1 MDREVIVGTRPRDA
15 SSSPGRLGS
24 SRRLARLLL
33 HVLVLIC
40 AWWGGVCAGAAEVAP
55 GPPVVAPPLQLTP
68 QEKAWL
74 AAHPRLRVSTKT
86 EWAPIDL
93 YTYEGQFR
101 GLSGDYLAL
110 IAQRLGIQLE
120 FKAGATLA
128 DSLQD
133 LQRGEADLLPSVA
146 RTPQREEFMAF
157 SRPYLDVPNV
167 YVARRGV
174 PGVGANESMAELRIA
189 AEKGYGVLVILRERH
204 PRARIVEVDDSA
216 AALRAVSEFRADAYL
231 GALPTTSFLVEKLLL
246 SNLEVRGVSHHTQSA
261 LHFGVPKAETV
272 LLSIIDKA
280 LATLTLAERQEI
292 HRRWSPL
299 HSLLAQPSPPLN
311 LTEDERSIV
320 ASTPGLRVG
329 YEADFNPYTFR
340 TADGSME
347 GMGNDYLRLVAQKMG
362 LRIAEPQGG
371 RWSEILAQAR
381 RGETDLLVA
390 VSRNEERARDFIFVG
405 PWISTPNV
413 LVTPRDAPAVLT
425 LAQYNGRRIAALRD
439 GQTAYL
445 LGQHHPAIHVVP
457 VDTRDEL
464 LAAVANGRADGAFV
478 NATLAA
484 PRLAQ
489 GLGHT
494 LKMAGFFPELNSDLY
509 FAVRR
514 DQPKLAALL
523 SRALGSI
530 NDGER
535 AAIQSRWAVLPIED
549 DDLALR
555 QLLRRLLP
563 VLAAALAALLVSVV
577 WAVSLKREVARRRE
591 AEAQLAHARDHAEA
605 LARMRRDFL
614 TEASHEIRTPVNAV
628 VGALERLGPETLSP
642 RGSELATLALLSAHT
657 LSEYVNNL
665 LDLSKIDAG
674 ELRVVLQ
681 NASLEAALGAAVQA
695 IRPVAQAKG
704 IRVELMVDPYVAAK
718 HFCDEFRLRQVV
730 LNLLSNAVRFSDP
743 NGPVRVHLEVEGDDG
758 EQQALVLQ
766 VVDEGGGI
774 DPARRAE
781 LFRPFSQAG
790 DNIIHRSG
798 GSGLGLALCKRLV
811 EAMDGSIEIE
821 DNVPRGTRVAV
832 RVTLPVAE
840 REPPSAVPETRRG
853 VLALLVEDDRVQQ
866 LVLEAML
873 SQAGCAVDVVS
884 TAAKAQSL
892 WRDRRHPLVI
902 TDIQLP
908 DMSGVEF
915 ARWLRA
921 QPGGDQVLLVGT
933 SADVATVGDAHG
945 AGIETLLQ
953 KPIAPATV
961 REMVLLAG
969 GRG

>member
-1 MDREVIVGTRPRDA
+1 MKPPDR
-15 SSSPGRLGS
+15 RLRS
-24 SRRLARLLL
+24 RRRLAGLLL
-33 HVLVLIC
+33 HLLVLLC
-40 AWWGGVCAGAAEVAP
+40 ALPGALRAGAAQEAP
-55 GPPVVAPPLQLTP
+55 APPIVAPPLQLTP
-68 QEKAWL
+68 QETAWL

-93 YTYEGQFR
+93 YTYEGRFR

-120 FKAGATLA
+120 FKAAATLA
-128 DSLQD
+128 DSL
-133 LQRGEADLLPSVA
+133 LALKRGEVDLLPSVA

-174 PGVGANESMAELRIA
+174 AGVGAGESMAGLRIA
-189 AEKGYGVLVILRERH
+189 AEKGYAVLLILRERH
-204 PRARIVEVDDSA
+204 PQARIVEVDDSA
-216 AALRAVSEFRADAYL
+216 EALRAVSEFRADAYL

-246 SNLEVRGVSHHTQSA
+246 ANLEVRGVSRHAQSA
-261 LHFGVPKAETV
+261 LHFGVPKAQTV

-299 HSLLAQPSPPLN
+299 HSLLAEPSAPLS
-311 LTEDERSIV
+311 LTEDERRIV
-320 ASTPGLRVG
+320 ASMPGLRVG

-347 GMGNDYLRLVAQKMG
+347 GMGNDYLRLIAQKTG

-413 LVTPRDAPAVLT
+413 LVTPLDAAPVLS
-425 LAQYNGRRIAALRD
+425 LAQYSGRRIAALRD

-445 LGQHHPAIHVVP
+445 LAQRYPAIRVVP
-457 VDTRDEL
+457 VDTRDDL
-464 LAAVANGRADGAFV
+464 LAAVANGHADGAFV

-494 LKMAGFFPELNSDLY
+494 LKMAGFYPELNSDLY
-509 FAVRR
+509 FAVRS
-514 DQPKLAALL
+514 DQPQLAALL
-523 SRALGSI
+523 SRALGAIS
-530 NDGER
+530 DEER
-535 AAIQSRWAVLPIED
+535 AAILSRWAVLPIEEE
-549 DDLALR
+549 DLALR
-555 QLLRRLLP
+555 RLLRRLLP
-563 VLAAALAALLVSVV
+563 VLAAALAALLVSVL

-591 AEAQLAHARDHAEA
+591 AEAQLAHARDRAEA
-605 LARMRRDFL
+605 LARMRHDFL

-642 RGSELATLALLSAHT
+642 VGRGLAALAQLSAHT

-674 ELRVVLQ
+674 ELRLVLQ
-681 NASLEAALGAAVQA
+681 NASLAAALDAAVQA
-695 IRPVAQAKG
+695 IRPVAHSKG
-704 IRVELMVDPYVAAK
+704 IRIESMIDPYVASK
-718 HFCDEFRLRQVV
+718 HLCDEFRLRQVV

-743 NGPVRVHLEVEGDDG
+743 EGPVSLHLEVEGDDG
-758 EQQALVLQ
+758 AQQALALHVT
-766 VVDEGGGI
+766 DEGPGI
-774 DPARRAE
+774 DPVRRAQ

-790 DNIIHRSG
+790 DSIVHRSG

-811 EAMDGSIEIE
+811 EAMDGSIEIG
-821 DNVPRGTRVAV
+821 DNAPRGTWVTV

-840 REPPSAVPETRRG
+840 RDPPSAAPDTRQGVPT
-853 VLALLVEDDRVQQ
+853 LLVEDDRVQQ

-873 SQAGCAVDVVS
+873 SKAGCTVDVAG
-884 TAAKAQSL
+884 TAAKAQAL
-892 WRDRRHPLVI
+892 WRDTRHPLVI

-908 DMSGVEF
+908 DMSGVEL
-915 ARWLRA
+915 ARWMRA

-933 SADVATVGDAHG
+933 SADVATVRDAG
-945 AGIETLLQ
+945 SAGIETLLQ

-961 REMVLLAG
+961 RELVQLAG
-969 GRG
+969 ARRSAA